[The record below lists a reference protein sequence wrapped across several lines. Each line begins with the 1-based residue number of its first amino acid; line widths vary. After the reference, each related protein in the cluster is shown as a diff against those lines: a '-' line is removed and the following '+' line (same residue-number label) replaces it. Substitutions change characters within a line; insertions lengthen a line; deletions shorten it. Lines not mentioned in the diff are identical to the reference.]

1 VKYLVTGGAGFIG
14 SHVTDALIARGDSV
28 ICLDNLSTGNSHNIE
43 HLVGNPLFEF
53 ISGSIL
59 DVGLVD
65 SVVARVDHVLHFA
78 AAVGVFTIVDKPLES
93 LITNLRGTE
102 NILEAAQKHG
112 AEVLI
117 ASSSEV
123 YGKNGGGPLNEESD
137 RIVGSP
143 LKSRWSYSEAKAI
156 DESMAY
162 FYYQEKRLAV
172 RLVRFF
178 NTVGPR
184 QVGHYGMVVPRFV
197 SAALANEPLTVYG
210 SGSQSRCFCHV
221 YDAVAGVLAVIDSDA
236 TLGEVFNIGNDDEI
250 TIEDLAREV
259 IEQTGSSSVIEKV
272 LYEKAYAPGFED
284 MQRRIPDITKIK
296 RTVGWSP
303 KRDLSVIISDI
314 AEFLKTAH

>member
-1 VKYLVTGGAGFIG
+1 MKYLVTGGAGFIG

-43 HLVGNPLFEF
+43 HLVGNPSFEF

-250 TIEDLAREV
+250 TIEDLAHEV

-303 KRDLSVIISDI
+303 KRDLSIIISDI

>member
-1 VKYLVTGGAGFIG
+1 MKYLVTGGAGFIG

-43 HLVGNPLFEF
+43 HLVGNPSFEF
-53 ISGSIL
+53 VSGSIL

>member
-1 VKYLVTGGAGFIG
+1 MKYLVTGGAGFIG
-14 SHVTDALIARGDSV
+14 SHLTDALIARGDSV

-43 HLVGNPLFEF
+43 HLVGNPSFEF

-93 LITNLRGTE
+93 LVTNLRGTE
-102 NILEAAQKHG
+102 NILEASHKHG

-197 SAALANEPLTVYG
+197 SAALAKEPLTVYG

-314 AEFLKTAH
+314 AEFLRTAH